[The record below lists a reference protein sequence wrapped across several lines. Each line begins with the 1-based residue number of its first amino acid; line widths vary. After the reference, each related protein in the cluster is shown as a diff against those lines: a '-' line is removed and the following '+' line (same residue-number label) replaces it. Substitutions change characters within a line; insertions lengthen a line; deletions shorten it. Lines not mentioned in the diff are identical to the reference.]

1 MSHYA
6 TLNQKLQQMFQ
17 INRPD
22 LDFGVYRI
30 LNARRDEISDYL
42 NHRLK
47 TKVEQ
52 YLSETKKDVS
62 GNQKDTLIARIK
74 EDFGKRAFDEAGNLI
89 DSDALASTDG
99 LAYQTLIAQADNSFD
114 EGQVYNHLATFFSRY
129 YDEGDFISQRR
140 YKGDTYA
147 IPYSGEEVMLHWAN
161 KDQYYTKSSE
171 MFSNYRIRFD
181 DLGEF
186 DKSLNFRLL
195 SADTAKDNQK
205 DNDKKRVFVIL
216 SKKKEITRIDDD
228 GEEYTATVNP
238 LELSA
243 DGNELT
249 VWFEYVALDA
259 KQNQEKINEQT
270 HTDIMGD
277 SLISADWHKLL
288 TMPAPTEKQPKRDLL
303 LKHLNN
309 YTTKNTADYFIH
321 KDLGKFLNN
330 ELDFYIKNEV
340 MHLDDVVNS
349 DSFAQIEKQ
358 LAIVK
363 CVRLI
368 GRELIGFLAS
378 LEDFQKRLWLKKK
391 FVVYS
396 HYCVTLDRV
405 NADLYGEI
413 AGNAKQWE
421 QWESLGLNTG
431 EAGWGTAEYLVS
443 HRYLMVDT
451 SLFEVGFKARLLR
464 EIEDLDGQTDGVIIH
479 SDNFQGLNLLQEK
492 YREQIQSIYIDP
504 PYNTNASE
512 IIYKNG
518 YKHSSWC
525 TLLENRIHKSL
536 PLLKQSGIINVA
548 IDGLELANLELI
560 VKENIGVNNFI
571 STIAIQ
577 HNPKGRDKEHF
588 ADSHEYMIVGAKDR
602 NHAKT
607 NRLNLSA
614 EELQKKYSKGGD
626 GEENEQYRELPL
638 RRSGS
643 GAQREDRPYMYF
655 PFLCKKSD
663 LSLDIVSDEEYSE
676 IYKDGNFNDSFVC
689 ELEKKYDSL
698 GFYFILPIRDD
709 GSKGRWRWGFNTCKT
724 GIKDEVL
731 FAKTNKDKFTIYA
744 KDSADNTYLPKTFW
758 YSERFDASTKGTNLL
773 KHLIS
778 SNGFDY
784 PKSLF
789 LVQDAIQIST
799 NPQETILDYFAGSG
813 TTAHATIALNREDNG
828 NRKYILI
835 EQGEYFNTVIKPRI
849 QKVVYSENWKD
860 GKPALPKDT
869 KTASEANP
877 YNGISHCLKVIKLE
891 SYEDTLNNLEL
902 RRTGQQQQL
911 FDTMNDA
918 QKDDYLMHYMLDIE
932 SKGSLLSVADFAKPF
947 DYQLK
952 ITSDSAGAY
961 TNQPID
967 LVDTFNYLIGL
978 NVQNIDYQLER
989 GYVFIEGTLR
999 TGEKTLVFW
1008 RDTSVIG
1015 YEKLEKT
1022 LLERLKVNPKDRE
1035 YQLIY
1040 LNGDHN
1046 IPSPFIHTE
1055 EGERKLK
1062 IRSIE
1067 QTFFDKMFEE

>member
-74 EDFGKRAFDEAGNLI
+74 DEFGKRAFDEAGNLI

-99 LAYQTLIAQADNSFD
+99 QAYQALMAQSDNNFD

-171 MFSNYRIRFD
+171 IFSNYRIRFD

-216 SKKKEITRIDDD
+216 TEEKDVPYIDDD
-228 GEEYTATVNP
+228 GEEQIKKVTPV
-238 LELSA
+238 ELK
-243 DGNELT
+243 DNGKELT
-249 VWFEYVALDA
+249 IWFQYVALDSA
-259 KQNQEKINEQT
+259 TKQEKINEDT
-270 HTDIMGD
+270 HKKVLNNPIVTE
-277 SLISADWHKLL
+277 DWRKLL
-288 TMPAPTEKQPKRDLL
+288 EAPAPTEKDNKRDLL

-391 FVVYS
+391 FVVSS

-405 NADLYGEI
+405 NADLYAEI
-413 AGNAKQWE
+413 AGNAEQWE
-421 QWESLGLNTG
+421 QWESLGLNTD

-443 HRYLMVDT
+443 HPFLMVDT
-451 SLFEVGFKARLLR
+451 SLFEVGFKAKLLR

-849 QKVVYSENWKD
+849 QKVIYSENWKD

-869 KTASEANP
+869 KTVNEANR

-911 FDTMNDA
+911 FDSMNDA
-918 QKDDYLMHYMLDIE
+918 QKDDYLMYYMLRLE
-932 SKGSLLSVADFAKPF
+932 SKGSILNVADFAQPF

-967 LVDTFNYLIGL
+967 LIDTFNYLIGL
-978 NVQNIDYQLER
+978 NVQHIDYQLER

>member
-74 EDFGKRAFDEAGNLI
+74 EEFGKRAFDEAGNLI
-89 DSDALASTDG
+89 DSDALTSTDG
-99 LAYQTLIAQADNSFD
+99 QAYQALIAQADNSFD

-181 DLGEF
+181 ELGEF

-216 SKKKEITRIDDD
+216 TEEKDVPYIDDD
-228 GEEYTATVNP
+228 GEEQIKKVTPV
-238 LELSA
+238 ELK
-243 DGNELT
+243 DNGKELT
-249 VWFEYVALDA
+249 IWFQYVALDSA
-259 KQNQEKINEQT
+259 TKQEKINEDT
-270 HTDIMGD
+270 HKKVLNNPIVTE
-277 SLISADWHKLL
+277 DWRKLL
-288 TMPAPTEKQPKRDLL
+288 EAPAPTEKDNKRDLL

-391 FVVYS
+391 FVVSS

-405 NADLYGEI
+405 NADLYAEI

-421 QWESLGLNTG
+421 QWESFGLNVDDDK
-431 EAGWGTAEYLVS
+431 AWGTAEYLVS
-443 HRYLMVDT
+443 HPYLMVDT
-451 SLFEVGFKARLLR
+451 SLFEVGFKAKLLR
-464 EIEDLDGQTDGVIIH
+464 EMADLDGQTDGVIIH

-504 PYNTNASE
+504 PYNTSASE

-518 YKHSSWC
+518 YKHSTWLSLIYSRLDMTRAIMRDEGNICLTIDDVELNKFALIIDEVFDNRNQMAIVPIRINPSGRPSETGFALTHEYALFYRKSPLGKVSRIPRTPEQLARFKEKDDNGIYEFRNLRREGSNSDRKDGQRQYFGIFADLSNGTIRIPKMEWKESQREWI
-525 TLLENRIHKSL
+525 LLEE
-536 PLLKQSGIINVA
+536 PLDNEVVIFPNND
-548 IDGLELANLELI
+548 DGREKNWRWSEESIREDYSQFLAKPN
-560 VKENIGVNNFI
+560 K
-571 STIAIQ
+571 
-577 HNPKGRDKEHF
+577 
-588 ADSHEYMIVGAKDR
+588 
-602 NHAKT
+602 
-607 NRLNLSA
+607 LNLPQVYYKYRPKTEGTTPLTLWTDS
-614 EELQKKYSKGGD
+614 KYSAT
-626 GEENEQYRELPL
+626 E
-638 RRSGS
+638 SGTKV
-643 GAQREDRPYMYF
+643 
-655 PFLCKKSD
+655 LKD
-663 LSLDIVSDEEYSE
+663 LF
-676 IYKDGNFNDSFVC
+676 KDPAFS
-689 ELEKKYDSL
+689 
-698 GFYFILPIRDD
+698 
-709 GSKGRWRWGFNTCKT
+709 
-724 GIKDEVL
+724 
-731 FAKTNKDKFTIYA
+731 
-744 KDSADNTYLPKTFW
+744 
-758 YSERFDASTKGTNLL
+758 
-773 KHLIS
+773 
-778 SNGFDY
+778 Y
-784 PKSLF
+784 PKSVHAVEDCLR
-789 LVQDAIQIST
+789 LLDST
-799 NPQETILDYFAGSG
+799 DEKRHFYLDYFAGSG

-849 QKVVYSENWKD
+849 QKVIYSENWKD

-869 KTASEANP
+869 KTVNEANP

-911 FDTMNDA
+911 FDSMNDA
-918 QKDDYLMHYMLDIE
+918 QKDDYLMHYMLRLE

-961 TNQPID
+961 TTQPID
-967 LVDTFNYLIGL
+967 LIDTFNYLIGL
-978 NVQNIDYQLER
+978 SVQHIDYQLER

-1055 EGERKLK
+1055 DGERKLK

>member
-74 EDFGKRAFDEAGNLI
+74 DEFGKRAFDEAGNLV

-99 LAYQTLIAQADNSFD
+99 QAYQALMAQSDNNFD

-171 MFSNYRIRFD
+171 IFSNYRIRFD

-216 SKKKEITRIDDD
+216 SKKKDITRVDDD

-259 KQNQEKINEQT
+259 KQNQEKINEDT
-270 HTDIMGD
+270 HKKVLNNPIVTD
-277 SLISADWHKLL
+277 DWRKLL
-288 TMPAPTEKQPKRDLL
+288 EAPAPTEKQPKRDLL

-391 FVVYS
+391 FVVSS

-443 HRYLMVDT
+443 HPFLMVDT
-451 SLFEVGFKARLLR
+451 SLFEVGFKAKLLR
-464 EIEDLDGQTDGVIIH
+464 EMADLDGQTDGVIIH

-492 YREQIQSIYIDP
+492 YKQQVNTVYIDP
-504 PYNTNASE
+504 PYNSPKSQ
-512 IIYKNG
+512 IIYKNTF
-518 YKHSSWC
+518 KHSSFLS
-525 TLLENRIHKSL
+525 LLENRLSL
-536 PLLKQSGIINVA
+536 SKDFNVPDGSHIIA
-548 IDGLELANLELI
+548 IDKHEENGLFRLISQIFTENDNTLVTIEHNRKGVQGDHFSYTNEYAIFSISGELKNLNQIERDESNFEYSNFRNWGGESLRTDAANCFYAVLTDGKNIVGFGDVWTDLNKHPISANVENNGLIEIYPIDNSGVERKWRYERKTVEGI
-560 VKENIGVNNFI
+560 VKKLRVKNDKHGVLGI
-571 STIAIQ
+571 EI
-577 HNPKGRDKEHF
+577 
-588 ADSHEYMIVGAKDR
+588 
-602 NHAKT
+602 AKT
-607 NRLNLSA
+607 TD
-614 EELQKKYSKGGD
+614 Q
-626 GEENEQYRELPL
+626 
-638 RRSGS
+638 
-643 GAQREDRPYMYF
+643 F
-655 PFLCKKSD
+655 
-663 LSLDIVSDEEYSE
+663 
-676 IYKDGNFNDSFVC
+676 
-689 ELEKKYDSL
+689 
-698 GFYFILPIRDD
+698 
-709 GSKGRWRWGFNTCKT
+709 KT
-724 GIKDEVL
+724 V
-731 FAKTNKDKFTIYA
+731 
-744 KDSADNTYLPKTFW
+744 W
-758 YSERFDASTKGTNLL
+758 YSPKYNAGDNGTAVLSGLGLKFDN
-773 KHLIS
+773 
-778 SNGFDY
+778 
-784 PKSLF
+784 PKSLYT
-789 LVQDAIQIST
+789 VQDCIFAVSNKDALIF
-799 NPQETILDYFAGSG
+799 DYFGGSG
-813 TTAHATIALNREDNG
+813 TTAHSIINMNRDDNG

-849 QKVVYSENWKD
+849 QKVIYSENWKD

-869 KTASEANP
+869 KTVNEANR

-911 FDTMNDA
+911 FDSMNDA
-918 QKDDYLMHYMLDIE
+918 QKDDYLMHYLLDIE

-978 NVQNIDYQLER
+978 NVQHIDYQLER

-1015 YEKLEKT
+1015 YDKLEKT
-1022 LLERLKVNPKDRE
+1022 LLEKLKVNPKDRE

-1055 EGERKLK
+1055 DGERKLK

-1067 QTFFDKMFEE
+1067 QTFFDKMFIS

>member
-47 TKVEQ
+47 AKVEQ
-52 YLSETKKDVS
+52 YLSDTKKDVS
-62 GNQKDTLIARIK
+62 GNQKDTLTARIK
-74 EDFGKRAFDEAGNLI
+74 DEFGKRAFDEVGNLV

-99 LAYQTLIAQADNSFD
+99 QAYQALMAQSDNNFD

-216 SKKKEITRIDDD
+216 TEEKDVPYIDDD
-228 GEEYTATVNP
+228 GEEQIKKVTPV
-238 LELSA
+238 ELK
-243 DGNELT
+243 DNGKELT
-249 VWFEYVALDA
+249 IWFQYVALDSA
-259 KQNQEKINEQT
+259 TKQEKINEDT
-270 HTDIMGD
+270 HKKVLNNPIVTE
-277 SLISADWHKLL
+277 DWRKLL
-288 TMPAPTEKQPKRDLL
+288 EAPAPTEKDNKRDLFT
-303 LKHLNN
+303 KHLNN

-413 AGNAKQWE
+413 ADNAKQWA

-443 HRYLMVDT
+443 HPFLMVDT
-451 SLFEVGFKARLLR
+451 SLFEVGFKAKLLR
-464 EIEDLDGQTDGVIIH
+464 EMADLDGQTDGVIIH

-492 YREQIQSIYIDP
+492 YKQQVNTVYIDP
-504 PYNTNASE
+504 PYNSPKSQ
-512 IIYKNG
+512 IIYKNTF
-518 YKHSSWC
+518 KHSSFLS
-525 TLLENRIHKSL
+525 LLENRLSL
-536 PLLKQSGIINVA
+536 SKDFNVPDGSHIIA
-548 IDGLELANLELI
+548 IDKHEENGLFRLISQIFTENDNTLVTIEHNRKGVQGDHFSYTNEYAIFSISGELKNLNQIERDESNFEYSNFRNWGGESLRTDAANCFYAVLTDGKNIVGFGDVWTDLNKHPISANVENNGLIEIYPIDNSGVERKWRYERKTVEGI
-560 VKENIGVNNFI
+560 VKKLRVKNDKHGVLGI
-571 STIAIQ
+571 EI
-577 HNPKGRDKEHF
+577 
-588 ADSHEYMIVGAKDR
+588 
-602 NHAKT
+602 AKT
-607 NRLNLSA
+607 TD
-614 EELQKKYSKGGD
+614 Q
-626 GEENEQYRELPL
+626 
-638 RRSGS
+638 
-643 GAQREDRPYMYF
+643 F
-655 PFLCKKSD
+655 
-663 LSLDIVSDEEYSE
+663 
-676 IYKDGNFNDSFVC
+676 
-689 ELEKKYDSL
+689 
-698 GFYFILPIRDD
+698 
-709 GSKGRWRWGFNTCKT
+709 KT
-724 GIKDEVL
+724 V
-731 FAKTNKDKFTIYA
+731 
-744 KDSADNTYLPKTFW
+744 W
-758 YSERFDASTKGTNLL
+758 YSPKYNAGDNGTAVLSGLGLKFDN
-773 KHLIS
+773 
-778 SNGFDY
+778 
-784 PKSLF
+784 PKSLYT
-789 LVQDAIQIST
+789 VQDCIFAVSNKDALIF
-799 NPQETILDYFAGSG
+799 DYFGGSG
-813 TTAHATIALNREDNG
+813 TTAHSIINMNRDDNG

-849 QKVVYSENWKD
+849 QKVIYSENWKD

-869 KTASEANP
+869 KTVNEANR

-911 FDTMNDA
+911 FDSMNDA
-918 QKDDYLMHYMLDIE
+918 QKDDYLMHYLLDIE

-978 NVQNIDYQLER
+978 NVQHIDYQLER

-1015 YEKLEKT
+1015 YDKLEKT
-1022 LLERLKVNPKDRE
+1022 LLEKLKVNPKDRE

-1055 EGERKLK
+1055 DGERKLK

-1067 QTFFDKMFEE
+1067 QTFFDKMFIS

>member
-47 TKVEQ
+47 AKVEQ
-52 YLSETKKDVS
+52 YLSDTKKDVS
-62 GNQKDTLIARIK
+62 GNQKDTLTARIK
-74 EDFGKRAFDEAGNLI
+74 DEFGKRAFDEVGNLV

-99 LAYQTLIAQADNSFD
+99 QAYQALMAQSDNNFD

-391 FVVYS
+391 V
-396 HYCVTLDRV
+396 C
-405 NADLYGEI
+405 GE
-413 AGNAKQWE
+413 
-421 QWESLGLNTG
+421 
-431 EAGWGTAEYLVS
+431 
-443 HRYLMVDT
+443 
-451 SLFEVGFKARLLR
+451 
-464 EIEDLDGQTDGVIIH
+464 
-479 SDNFQGLNLLQEK
+479 
-492 YREQIQSIYIDP
+492 
-504 PYNTNASE
+504 
-512 IIYKNG
+512 
-518 YKHSSWC
+518 
-525 TLLENRIHKSL
+525 
-536 PLLKQSGIINVA
+536 
-548 IDGLELANLELI
+548 
-560 VKENIGVNNFI
+560 
-571 STIAIQ
+571 
-577 HNPKGRDKEHF
+577 
-588 ADSHEYMIVGAKDR
+588 
-602 NHAKT
+602 
-607 NRLNLSA
+607 
-614 EELQKKYSKGGD
+614 
-626 GEENEQYRELPL
+626 
-638 RRSGS
+638 
-643 GAQREDRPYMYF
+643 
-655 PFLCKKSD
+655 
-663 LSLDIVSDEEYSE
+663 
-676 IYKDGNFNDSFVC
+676 
-689 ELEKKYDSL
+689 
-698 GFYFILPIRDD
+698 
-709 GSKGRWRWGFNTCKT
+709 
-724 GIKDEVL
+724 
-731 FAKTNKDKFTIYA
+731 
-744 KDSADNTYLPKTFW
+744 
-758 YSERFDASTKGTNLL
+758 
-773 KHLIS
+773 
-778 SNGFDY
+778 
-784 PKSLF
+784 
-789 LVQDAIQIST
+789 
-799 NPQETILDYFAGSG
+799 
-813 TTAHATIALNREDNG
+813 
-828 NRKYILI
+828 
-835 EQGEYFNTVIKPRI
+835 
-849 QKVVYSENWKD
+849 
-860 GKPALPKDT
+860 
-869 KTASEANP
+869 
-877 YNGISHCLKVIKLE
+877 
-891 SYEDTLNNLEL
+891 
-902 RRTGQQQQL
+902 
-911 FDTMNDA
+911 
-918 QKDDYLMHYMLDIE
+918 
-932 SKGSLLSVADFAKPF
+932 
-947 DYQLK
+947 
-952 ITSDSAGAY
+952 
-961 TNQPID
+961 
-967 LVDTFNYLIGL
+967 
-978 NVQNIDYQLER
+978 
-989 GYVFIEGTLR
+989 
-999 TGEKTLVFW
+999 
-1008 RDTSVIG
+1008 
-1015 YEKLEKT
+1015 
-1022 LLERLKVNPKDRE
+1022 
-1035 YQLIY
+1035 
-1040 LNGDHN
+1040 
-1046 IPSPFIHTE
+1046 
-1055 EGERKLK
+1055 
-1062 IRSIE
+1062 
-1067 QTFFDKMFEE
+1067 

>member
-62 GNQKDTLIARIK
+62 GNQKDILIARIK
-74 EDFGKRAFDEAGNLI
+74 DEFGKRAFDEAGNLV
-89 DSDALASTDG
+89 DSDALASPDG
-99 LAYQTLIAQADNSFD
+99 QAYQALIAQADNSFD

-391 FVVYS
+391 FVVAS

-405 NADLYGEI
+405 DTALYGEI

-421 QWESLGLNTG
+421 QWESLGLKVDSDTG

-443 HRYLMVDT
+443 HPYLMVDT
-451 SLFEVGFKARLLR
+451 SLFELGFKAKLLR
-464 EIEDLDGQTDGVIIH
+464 EMEDLDGQTDGMIIH

-492 YREQIQSIYIDP
+492 YRSEIDCIYIDP
-504 PYNTNASE
+504 PYNAQSSLILYKNTFKHSAWLSLMDNRLTEGKLLLTENGTNAIAIDEVEQERLGQLLNQVFPEWAKSCISIVHNPRGQQGKNISYVHEFFFLVYPNDSTKFISDVKRSE
-512 IIYKNG
+512 IDSRNLRDSGTESDRTDAKNCFYPFYIQDDEIIGYGKVPDDEYHPHNANIEIKSGTIDIY
-518 YKHSSWC
+518 
-525 TLLENRIHKSL
+525 L
-536 PLLKQSGIINVA
+536 
-548 IDGLELANLELI
+548 
-560 VKENIGVNNFI
+560 
-571 STIAIQ
+571 
-577 HNPKGRDKEHF
+577 
-588 ADSHEYMIVGAKDR
+588 ADSDEKETVSFTITKPVTAVYPMTD
-602 NHAKT
+602 N
-607 NRLNLSA
+607 
-614 EELQKKYSKGGD
+614 GD
-626 GEENEQYRELPL
+626 
-638 RRSGS
+638 
-643 GAQREDRPYMYF
+643 
-655 PFLCKKSD
+655 
-663 LSLDIVSDEEYSE
+663 
-676 IYKDGNFNDSFVC
+676 
-689 ELEKKYDSL
+689 EKKWRYSYQSVRNIITKLEPKKTRNNIQIIFHKDTGVMRSL
-698 GFYFILPIRDD
+698 WLD
-709 GSKGRWRWGFNTCKT
+709 
-724 GIKDEVL
+724 
-731 FAKTNKDKFTIYA
+731 AKY
-744 KDSADNTYLPKTFW
+744 
-758 YSERFDASTKGTNLL
+758 DASEYGTKVLQAVLGAEQAKNF
-773 KHLIS
+773 S
-778 SNGFDY
+778 Y
-784 PKSLF
+784 PKSLNTVKDV
-789 LVQDAIQIST
+789 LSAQST
-799 NPQETILDYFAGSG
+799 TKDPLILDYFAGSG

-849 QKVVYSENWKD
+849 QKVIYSENWKD
-860 GKPALPKDT
+860 GKPALLKNS
-869 KTASEANP
+869 KTANESNP

-911 FDTMNDA
+911 FDSMNDA

-967 LVDTFNYLIGL
+967 LIDTFNYLIGL
-978 NVQNIDYQLER
+978 NVQHIDYQLER

-1015 YEKLEKT
+1015 YDKLEET
-1022 LLERLKVNPKDRE
+1022 LEKLKVNQRDSE
-1035 YQLIY
+1035 YKIIY
-1040 LNGDHN
+1040 INGDHN
-1046 IPSPFIHTE
+1046 LITPFVKISE
-1055 EGERKLK
+1055 DEKKLK

>member
-1 MSHYA
+1 MSYYA
-6 TLNQKLQQMFQ
+6 TLNQKLKQMFQ

-30 LNARRDEISDYL
+30 LNARRDEISDFL

-74 EDFGKRAFDEAGNLI
+74 DEFGKRAFDEAGNLV
-89 DSDALASTDG
+89 DDEALASPDG
-99 LAYQTLIAQADNSFD
+99 QAYMALRQQADSSFD

-147 IPYSGEEVMLHWAN
+147 IPYAGEEVMLHWAN

-181 DLGEF
+181 EIGHS
-186 DKSLNFRLL
+186 DKVLNFRLL

-205 DNDKKRVFVIL
+205 DNDKKRVFVML
-216 SKKKEITRIDDD
+216 GKKRDITRTDED
-228 GEEYTATVNP
+228 GEEYTETVYP
-238 LELSA
+238 VEMSE
-243 DGNELT
+243 DGNEMT

-259 KQNQEKINEQT
+259 KSSQDKINEVTHDGVLADSQVTSDWQT
-270 HTDIMGD
+270 I
-277 SLISADWHKLL
+277 L
-288 TMPAPTEKQPKRDLL
+288 TSPAPTEKNNKRDLFT
-303 LKHLNN
+303 KHLTN

-340 MHLDDVVNS
+340 MHLDNVVNS
-349 DSFAQIEKQ
+349 ESFAEIERS

-363 CVRLI
+363 CLRLI
-368 GRELIGFLAS
+368 GRELIDFLAS

-391 FVVYS
+391 FVVDS

-405 NADLYGEI
+405 DNSLYGEI
-413 AGNAKQWE
+413 ADNQLQWE
-421 QWESLGLNTG
+421 QWESLGFRDAIG
-431 EAGWGTAEYLVS
+431 QAWGDVS
-443 HRYLMVDT
+443 ALSSFPFLMVDT
-451 SLFEVGFKARLLR
+451 SLFSGEFKAKLLR
-464 EIEDLDGQTDGVIIH
+464 GMDDVDGQTDGVIIH
-479 SDNFQGLNLLQEK
+479 SDNFQGLNFLQEK
-492 YREQIQSIYIDP
+492 YRDAIQTIYIDP

-525 TLLENRIHKSL
+525 TLLENRIYKSL
-536 PLLKQSGIINVA
+536 PLLQQSGILNVA
-548 IDGLELANLELI
+548 IDGLELSNLELI
-560 VKENIGVNNFI
+560 VKESVGISNFI

-588 ADSHEYMIVGAKDR
+588 ADSHEYMIVAAKNR
-602 NHAKT
+602 NYSKT
-607 NRLNLSA
+607 NRLNLSS

-626 GEENEQYRELPL
+626 DENEQYRELPL

-663 LSLDIVSDEEYSE
+663 LSLESITEEEYSE
-676 IYKDGNFNDSFVC
+676 IYKNNSFNDAFVS
-689 ELEKKYDSL
+689 ELEKKYDDL
-698 GFYFILPIRDD
+698 GYHFILPIRDD
-709 GSKGRWRWGFNTCKT
+709 GSKGRWRWGFTTCKK
-724 GIKDEVL
+724 GITDGVL
-731 FAKTNKDKFTIYA
+731 FAKTNKDKVTIYA

-758 YSERFDASTKGTNLL
+758 YGERFDASTKGTNLL
-773 KHLIS
+773 KHLVNN
-778 SNGFDY
+778 NGFDY

-799 NPQETILDYFAGSG
+799 GENEIILDYFAGSG
-813 TTAHATIALNREDNG
+813 TTAHAVINLNREDNG

-835 EQGEYFNTVIKPRI
+835 EQGDYFNTVIKPRI
-849 QKVVYSENWKD
+849 QKVTYSENWKD
-860 GKPALPKDT
+860 GKPALPKDS
-869 KTASEANP
+869 KTANETNP
-877 YNGISHCLKVIKLE
+877 YNGISHCLKFIKLE

-902 RRTGQQQQL
+902 KRTGEQTDL
-911 FDTMNDA
+911 FNSLDA
-918 QKDDYLMHYMLDIE
+918 SGKDDYLMHYMLQLE
-932 SKGSLLSVADFAKPF
+932 SKDSILSVADFANPF

-952 ITSDSAGAY
+952 ITTDSAGAY
-961 TNQPID
+961 TRQAID

-978 NVQNIDYQLER
+978 TVHTIDYQNDR

-1008 RDTSVIG
+1008 RNTDIIG
-1015 YEKLEKT
+1015 YDKLEKT
-1022 LLERLKVNPKDRE
+1022 LIDRLSVNPRDKE
-1035 YQLIY
+1035 YDLIY
-1040 LNGDHN
+1040 INGDHN
-1046 IPSPFIHTE
+1046 IPSPFINTDN
-1055 EGERKLK
+1055 GEKKLK
-1062 IRSIE
+1062 VRSIE
-1067 QTFFDKMFEE
+1067 QAFFDKMFEE

>member
-47 TKVEQ
+47 AKVEQ
-52 YLSETKKDVS
+52 YLSDTKKDVS

-74 EDFGKRAFDEAGNLI
+74 EEFGKRAFDEVGNLV
-89 DSDALASTDG
+89 DSDALTSTDG
-99 LAYQTLIAQADNSFD
+99 QAYQALIAQADNSFD

-181 DLGEF
+181 ELGEF

-216 SKKKEITRIDDD
+216 TEEKDVPYIDDD
-228 GEEYTATVNP
+228 GEEQIKKVTPV
-238 LELSA
+238 ELK
-243 DGNELT
+243 DNGRELT
-249 VWFEYVALDA
+249 IWFQYVALDSA
-259 KQNQEKINEQT
+259 TKQEKLNEDT
-270 HTDIMGD
+270 HKKVLNNPIVTD
-277 SLISADWHKLL
+277 DWRKVL
-288 TMPAPTEKQPKRDLL
+288 TTLAPTEKDNKRDLL

-330 ELDFYIKNEV
+330 ELDFFIKNEV

-391 FVVYS
+391 FVVSS

-421 QWESLGLNTG
+421 QWESLGLNTD

-443 HRYLMVDT
+443 HPYLMVDT
-451 SLFEVGFKARLLR
+451 SLFEVGFKAKLLR

-479 SDNFQGLNLLQEK
+479 SDNFQGLNLLEEK
-492 YREQIQSIYIDP
+492 YKEQIKAVYIDP

-518 YKHSSWC
+518 YKVSSWLTLMYNVLNIGKKFLKEDGIQC
-525 TLLENRIHKSL
+525 TTIDDFAFSDLYKLESEVFHNHDLRNVIIEYNFRGRVKSNFATTHEFALWAIPKEQDLITRLNEVADDIKRNLRRTGNNSMRTDSPSMFYGIEVNKKTLQIVGVTETIQFGQELVTSQNPETTIIYPIDSQGLERNWYFSRKRVLLE
-536 PLLKQSGIINVA
+536 
-548 IDGLELANLELI
+548 
-560 VKENIGVNNFI
+560 
-571 STIAIQ
+571 
-577 HNPKGRDKEHF
+577 
-588 ADSHEYMIVGAKDR
+588 KD
-602 NHAKT
+602 
-607 NRLNLSA
+607 
-614 EELQKKYSKGGD
+614 GGD
-626 GEENEQYRELPL
+626 IWAKEIKGEIQIHFRLDGKEK
-638 RRSGS
+638 RRKAVWNGT
-643 GAQREDRPYMYF
+643 
-655 PFLCKKSD
+655 
-663 LSLDIVSDEEYSE
+663 
-676 IYKDGNFNDSFVC
+676 
-689 ELEKKYDSL
+689 KY
-698 GFYFILPIRDD
+698 
-709 GSKGRWRWGFNTCKT
+709 
-724 GIKDEVL
+724 
-731 FAKTNKDKFTIYA
+731 
-744 KDSADNTYLPKTFW
+744 
-758 YSERFDASTKGTNLL
+758 DASTHGSEVLNALFK
-773 KHLIS
+773 IS
-778 SNGFDY
+778 QFSF
-784 PKSLF
+784 PKSIYA
-789 LVQDAIQIST
+789 VKECIESISKSKDIT
-799 NPQETILDYFAGSG
+799 TLDYFAGSG

-849 QKVVYSENWKD
+849 QKVIYSENWKD

-869 KTASEANP
+869 KTVNEANR

-918 QKDDYLMHYMLDIE
+918 QKDDYLMHYLLDIE

-961 TNQPID
+961 TTQPID
-967 LVDTFNYLIGL
+967 LIDTFNYLIGL
-978 NVQNIDYQLER
+978 NLQHIDYQLER

-1015 YEKLEKT
+1015 YDKLEKT
-1022 LLERLKVNPKDRE
+1022 LLEKLKVNPKDRE

-1055 EGERKLK
+1055 DGERKLK

>member
-17 INRPD
+17 VNRPD

-47 TKVEQ
+47 AKVEQ

-74 EDFGKRAFDEAGNLI
+74 DEFGKRAFDEAGNLV

-99 LAYQTLIAQADNSFD
+99 QAYQALIAQADNSFD

-181 DLGEF
+181 ELGEF

-216 SKKKEITRIDDD
+216 TEEKDVSYIDED
-228 GEEYTATVNP
+228 GEEQIKKVTPV
-238 LELSA
+238 ELK
-243 DGNELT
+243 DNGRELT
-249 VWFEYVALDA
+249 IWFQYVALDSA
-259 KQNQEKINEQT
+259 TKQEKLNEDT
-270 HTDIMGD
+270 HNKVLNNPIVTE
-277 SLISADWHKLL
+277 DWRKLL
-288 TMPAPTEKQPKRDLL
+288 EAPAPTEKDNKRDLFT
-303 LKHLNN
+303 KHLNN

-391 FVVYS
+391 FVVSS

-413 AGNAKQWE
+413 AGNAEQWE

-443 HRYLMVDT
+443 HPYLMVDT
-451 SLFEVGFKARLLR
+451 SLFELGFKAKLLR
-464 EIEDLDGQTDGVIIH
+464 EMDDLDGQTDGVIIH
-479 SDNFQGLNLLQEK
+479 SDNFQALSLMKEK
-492 YREQIQSIYIDP
+492 YQNKVKAIYIDP
-504 PYNTNASE
+504 PYNTSE
-512 IIYKNG
+512 DKFVYKDN
-518 YKHSSWC
+518 YKSSSWI
-525 TLLENRIHKSL
+525 TMFRDRMELSQKLLNNQGIVAVHIDEHEHLSL
-536 PLLKQSGIINVA
+536 
-548 IDGLELANLELI
+548 EHLI
-560 VKENIGVNNFI
+560 KDFFGKGDIGKMI
-571 STIAIQ
+571 WDKR
-577 HNPKGRDKEHF
+577 NPKGMVNGLGSQHEYVHFATSNVEHIKTEENSFVRDKINAERMLLKVSQLIKKHGVSDVVREEYTKWLKEKNSELSGGEKAYKF
-588 ADSHEYMIVGAKDR
+588 IDDNGDIYQPVSMAAPDKPETRSHRPLIHPITGEPCPVPEKGWRFKDDAMDELLEKNRIVFGENEKTQPRNKYLLKENLLEILPTVYYMGGSDDSFFKNM
-602 NHAKT
+602 
-607 NRLNLSA
+607 NLSFKDPKPHKVA
-614 EELQKKYSKGGD
+614 EYVLLAIARLK
-626 GEENEQYRELPL
+626 N
-638 RRSGS
+638 
-643 GAQREDRPYMYF
+643 
-655 PFLCKKSD
+655 
-663 LSLDIVSDEEYSE
+663 SLV
-676 IYKDGNFNDSFVC
+676 
-689 ELEKKYDSL
+689 
-698 GFYFILPIRDD
+698 
-709 GSKGRWRWGFNTCKT
+709 
-724 GIKDEVL
+724 
-731 FAKTNKDKFTIYA
+731 
-744 KDSADNTYLPKTFW
+744 
-758 YSERFDASTKGTNLL
+758 
-773 KHLIS
+773 
-778 SNGFDY
+778 
-784 PKSLF
+784 
-789 LVQDAIQIST
+789 
-799 NPQETILDYFAGSG
+799 LDYFAGSG

-849 QKVVYSENWKD
+849 QKVIYSENWKD

-869 KTASEANP
+869 KTVNEANP

-911 FDTMNDA
+911 FDSMNDA

-932 SKGSLLSVADFAKPF
+932 SKGSILNVADFAKPF

-961 TNQPID
+961 TTQPID

-978 NVQNIDYQLER
+978 NVQHIDYQLER

-1015 YEKLEKT
+1015 YDKLEKT

-1055 EGERKLK
+1055 DGERKLK

>member
-47 TKVEQ
+47 AKVEQ
-52 YLSETKKDVS
+52 YLSDTKKDVS
-62 GNQKDTLIARIK
+62 GNQKDTLTARIK
-74 EDFGKRAFDEAGNLI
+74 DEFGKRAFDEVGNLV

-99 LAYQTLIAQADNSFD
+99 QAYQALMAQSDNNFD

-391 FVVYS
+391 FVVSS

-413 AGNAKQWE
+413 AGNAEQWK
-421 QWESLGLNTG
+421 QWESLGLNVG
-431 EAGWGTAEYLVS
+431 DSDKAGWGTAEYLVS
-443 HRYLMVDT
+443 HPYLMVDT
-451 SLFEVGFKARLLR
+451 SLFEVGFKAKLLR
-464 EIEDLDGQTDGVIIH
+464 EMADLDGQTDGVIIH

-492 YREQIQSIYIDP
+492 YKQQVNTVYIDP
-504 PYNTNASE
+504 PYNSPKSQ
-512 IIYKNG
+512 IIYKNTF
-518 YKHSSWC
+518 KHSSFLS
-525 TLLENRIHKSL
+525 LLENRLSL
-536 PLLKQSGIINVA
+536 SKDFNVPDGSHIIA
-548 IDGLELANLELI
+548 IDKHEENGLFRLISQIFTENDNTLVTIEHNRKGVQGDHFSYTNEYAIFSISGELKNLNQIERDESNFEYSNFRNWGGESLRTDAANCFYAVLTDGKNIVGFGDVWTDLNKHPISANVENNGLIEIYPIDNSGVERKWRYERKTVEGI
-560 VKENIGVNNFI
+560 VKKLRVKNDKHGVLGI
-571 STIAIQ
+571 EI
-577 HNPKGRDKEHF
+577 
-588 ADSHEYMIVGAKDR
+588 
-602 NHAKT
+602 AKT
-607 NRLNLSA
+607 TD
-614 EELQKKYSKGGD
+614 Q
-626 GEENEQYRELPL
+626 
-638 RRSGS
+638 
-643 GAQREDRPYMYF
+643 F
-655 PFLCKKSD
+655 
-663 LSLDIVSDEEYSE
+663 
-676 IYKDGNFNDSFVC
+676 
-689 ELEKKYDSL
+689 
-698 GFYFILPIRDD
+698 
-709 GSKGRWRWGFNTCKT
+709 KT
-724 GIKDEVL
+724 V
-731 FAKTNKDKFTIYA
+731 
-744 KDSADNTYLPKTFW
+744 W
-758 YSERFDASTKGTNLL
+758 YSPKYNAGDNGTAVLSGLGLKFDN
-773 KHLIS
+773 
-778 SNGFDY
+778 
-784 PKSLF
+784 PKSLYT
-789 LVQDAIQIST
+789 VQDCIFAVSNKDALIF
-799 NPQETILDYFAGSG
+799 DYFGGSG
-813 TTAHATIALNREDNG
+813 TTAHSIINMNRDDNG

-869 KTASEANP
+869 KTVNEANR

-918 QKDDYLMHYMLDIE
+918 QKDDYLMHYLLDIE

-961 TNQPID
+961 TTQPID
-967 LVDTFNYLIGL
+967 LIDTFNYLIGL
-978 NVQNIDYQLER
+978 NVQHIDYQLER

-1015 YEKLEKT
+1015 YDKLEKT
-1022 LLERLKVNPKDRE
+1022 LLEKLKVNPKDRE

-1055 EGERKLK
+1055 DGERKLK

-1067 QTFFDKMFEE
+1067 QTFFDKMFIS

>member
-52 YLSETKKDVS
+52 YLAETKKDVS

-74 EDFGKRAFDEAGNLI
+74 DEFGKRAFDEVGNLV
-89 DSDALASTDG
+89 DSDALTSTDG
-99 LAYQTLIAQADNSFD
+99 QAYQALIAQADNSFD

-181 DLGEF
+181 ELGEF

-216 SKKKEITRIDDD
+216 TEEKDVSYIDED
-228 GEEYTATVNP
+228 GEEQIKKVTPV
-238 LELSA
+238 ELK
-243 DGNELT
+243 DNGRELT
-249 VWFEYVALDA
+249 IWFQYVALDSA
-259 KQNQEKINEQT
+259 TKQEKLNEDT
-270 HTDIMGD
+270 HNKVLNNPIVTD
-277 SLISADWHKLL
+277 DWRKVL
-288 TMPAPTEKQPKRDLL
+288 TTLAPTEKDNKRDLL

-391 FVVYS
+391 FVVSS

-405 NADLYGEI
+405 NADLYAEI
-413 AGNAKQWE
+413 AGNAEQWK
-421 QWESLGLNTG
+421 QWESLGLNVG
-431 EAGWGTAEYLVS
+431 DSDKAGWGTAEYLVS
-443 HRYLMVDT
+443 HPYLMVDT
-451 SLFEVGFKARLLR
+451 SLFEVGFKAKLLR
-464 EIEDLDGQTDGVIIH
+464 EMADLDGQTDGVIIH

-492 YREQIQSIYIDP
+492 YKQQVNTVYIDP
-504 PYNTNASE
+504 PYNSPKSQ
-512 IIYKNG
+512 IIYKNTF
-518 YKHSSWC
+518 KHSSFLS
-525 TLLENRIHKSL
+525 LLENRLSL
-536 PLLKQSGIINVA
+536 SKDFNVPDGSHIIA
-548 IDGLELANLELI
+548 IDKHEENGLFRLISQIFTENDNTLVTIEHNRKGVQGDHFSYTNEYAIFSISGELKNLNQIERDESNFEYSNFRNWGGESLRADAANCFYAVLTDGKNIVGFGDVWTDLNKHPISANVENNGLIEIYPIDNSGVERKWRYERKTVEGI
-560 VKENIGVNNFI
+560 VKKLRVKNDKHGVLGI
-571 STIAIQ
+571 EI
-577 HNPKGRDKEHF
+577 
-588 ADSHEYMIVGAKDR
+588 
-602 NHAKT
+602 AKT
-607 NRLNLSA
+607 TD
-614 EELQKKYSKGGD
+614 Q
-626 GEENEQYRELPL
+626 
-638 RRSGS
+638 
-643 GAQREDRPYMYF
+643 F
-655 PFLCKKSD
+655 
-663 LSLDIVSDEEYSE
+663 
-676 IYKDGNFNDSFVC
+676 
-689 ELEKKYDSL
+689 
-698 GFYFILPIRDD
+698 
-709 GSKGRWRWGFNTCKT
+709 KT
-724 GIKDEVL
+724 V
-731 FAKTNKDKFTIYA
+731 
-744 KDSADNTYLPKTFW
+744 W
-758 YSERFDASTKGTNLL
+758 YSPKYNAGDNGTAVLSGLGLKFDN
-773 KHLIS
+773 
-778 SNGFDY
+778 
-784 PKSLF
+784 PKSLYT
-789 LVQDAIQIST
+789 VQDCIFAVSNKDALIF
-799 NPQETILDYFAGSG
+799 DYFGGSG
-813 TTAHATIALNREDNG
+813 TTAHSIINMNRDDNG

-849 QKVVYSENWKD
+849 QKVIYSENWKD

-911 FDTMNDA
+911 FDSMNDA
-918 QKDDYLMHYMLDIE
+918 QKDDYLMHYMLRLE

-961 TNQPID
+961 TTQPID
-967 LVDTFNYLIGL
+967 LIDTFNYLIGL
-978 NVQNIDYQLER
+978 NLQHIDYQLER

>member
-47 TKVEQ
+47 AKVEQ
-52 YLSETKKDVS
+52 YLSDTKKDVS
-62 GNQKDTLIARIK
+62 GNQKDTLTARIK
-74 EDFGKRAFDEAGNLI
+74 DEFGKRAFDEVGNLV

-99 LAYQTLIAQADNSFD
+99 QAYQALMAQSDNNFD

-216 SKKKEITRIDDD
+216 TEEKDVPYIDDD
-228 GEEYTATVNP
+228 GEEQIKKVTPV
-238 LELSA
+238 ELK
-243 DGNELT
+243 DNGKELT
-249 VWFEYVALDA
+249 IWFQYVALDSA
-259 KQNQEKINEQT
+259 TKQEKINEDT
-270 HTDIMGD
+270 HKKVLNNPIVTE
-277 SLISADWHKLL
+277 DWRKLL
-288 TMPAPTEKQPKRDLL
+288 EAPAPTEKDNKRDLFT
-303 LKHLNN
+303 KHLNN

-391 FVVYS
+391 FVVSS

-405 NADLYGEI
+405 NADLYAEI
-413 AGNAKQWE
+413 AGNAEQWE
-421 QWESLGLNTG
+421 QWESLGLNTD

-443 HRYLMVDT
+443 HPFLMVDT
-451 SLFEVGFKARLLR
+451 SLFEVGFKAKLLR

-518 YKHSSWC
+518 FKNSSWLALMSDRLEASKKLMNKASILC
-525 TLLENRIHKSL
+525 ATIDDVELCNLQQLLDYQFGYQNKMGNVVIRNNPSGRSTTQGMSIAHEYALLYSISDEASLGRLPRTEKQDARYKEVDEHGKFEWVNFRKHGGTKEESPSMYYPIFATNNTIRLPKLEWNDVSREWILLESPLESETVIYPIDEHGLARRWKWGIDRFSREIHQSKVSLDKNKELGIYIKSRMNDEGVL
-536 PLLKQSGIINVA
+536 PLTWW
-548 IDGLELANLELI
+548 E
-560 VKENIGVNNFI
+560 
-571 STIAIQ
+571 
-577 HNPKGRDKEHF
+577 
-588 ADSHEYMIVGAKDR
+588 
-602 NHAKT
+602 
-607 NRLNLSA
+607 
-614 EELQKKYSKGGD
+614 QK
-626 GEENEQYRELPL
+626 
-638 RRSGS
+638 
-643 GAQREDRPYMYF
+643 
-655 PFLCKKSD
+655 
-663 LSLDIVSDEEYSE
+663 EYSATA
-676 IYKDGNFNDSFVC
+676 Y
-689 ELEKKYDSL
+689 
-698 GFYFILPIRDD
+698 
-709 GSKGRWRWGFNTCKT
+709 
-724 GIKDEVL
+724 
-731 FAKTNKDKFTIYA
+731 
-744 KDSADNTYLPKTFW
+744 
-758 YSERFDASTKGTNLL
+758 GTNLL
-773 KHLIS
+773 KDIFRNLQS
-778 SNGFDY
+778 FSY

-789 LVQDAIQIST
+789 AVQDMLRVLSGKNFNNSSA
-799 NPQETILDYFAGSG
+799 ILDYFAGSG

-849 QKVVYSENWKD
+849 QKVIYSENWKD

-911 FDTMNDA
+911 FDSMNDA

-961 TNQPID
+961 TTQPID
-967 LVDTFNYLIGL
+967 LIDTFNYLIGL
-978 NVQNIDYQLER
+978 NLQHIDYQLER

-1008 RDTSVIG
+1008 RDTNVIG
-1015 YEKLEKT
+1015 YDKLEKT

-1046 IPSPFIHTE
+1046 IPSPFINTDD
-1055 EGERKLK
+1055 GERKLK

>member
-74 EDFGKRAFDEAGNLI
+74 EEFGKRAFDEAGNLI

-216 SKKKEITRIDDD
+216 TEEKDVPYIDDD
-228 GEEYTATVNP
+228 GEEQIKKVTPV
-238 LELSA
+238 ELK
-243 DGNELT
+243 DNGKELT
-249 VWFEYVALDA
+249 IWFQYVALDSA
-259 KQNQEKINEQT
+259 TKQEKINEDT
-270 HTDIMGD
+270 HKKVLNNPIVTE
-277 SLISADWHKLL
+277 DWRKLL
-288 TMPAPTEKQPKRDLL
+288 EAPAPTEKDNKRDLFT
-303 LKHLNN
+303 KHLNN

-330 ELDFYIKNEV
+330 ELDFFIKNEV

-391 FVVYS
+391 FVVAS

-405 NADLYGEI
+405 NADLYAEI
-413 AGNAKQWE
+413 AGNAEQWE
-421 QWESLGLNTG
+421 QWESLGLNVG
-431 EAGWGTAEYLVS
+431 DSDKGDWGTAEYLSS
-443 HRYLMVDT
+443 HPYLMVDT
-451 SLFEVGFKARLLR
+451 SLFDLGFKAKLLR
-464 EIEDLDGQTDGVIIH
+464 EIEDLDGQTDGMIIH

-492 YREQIQSIYIDP
+492 YRSEIDCIYIDP
-504 PYNTNASE
+504 PYNAQSSE
-512 IIYKNG
+512 ILYKNTF
-518 YKHSSWC
+518 KHSSWI
-525 TLLENRIHKSL
+525 TLMENRISVSKSLLSDTSVSVIAIDEVENSNLAMLLKQIFPASEISTISVVHNPTGQQGKNFSFTHEFAHFIYPKDIDIIGLENRLDENRESSPDVR
-536 PLLKQSGIINVA
+536 PLRNVSSGKNHYRNSAKNCFYPIFVKDGQIIGFGDVCEDDFHPSSINVKKEDGIIEVYP
-548 IDGLELANLELI
+548 IDPAGQES
-560 VKENIGVNNFI
+560 KWNFARH
-571 STIAIQ
+571 TV
-577 HNPKGRDKEHF
+577 
-588 ADSHEYMIVGAKDR
+588 DS
-602 NHAKT
+602 
-607 NRLNLSA
+607 
-614 EELQKKYSKGGD
+614 
-626 GEENEQYRELPL
+626 
-638 RRSGS
+638 
-643 GAQREDRPYMYF
+643 
-655 PFLCKKSD
+655 
-663 LSLDIVSDEEYSE
+663 
-676 IYKDGNFNDSFVC
+676 
-689 ELEKKYDSL
+689 
-698 GFYFILPIRDD
+698 
-709 GSKGRWRWGFNTCKT
+709 
-724 GIKDEVL
+724 IKDEL
-731 FAKTNKDKFTIYA
+731 KAEFNTKKQEWDIIRTKYKFRYKSLWSDKRYSANSWGSAILNHIIP
-744 KDSADNTYLPKTFW
+744 DSTF
-758 YSERFDASTKGTNLL
+758 L
-773 KHLIS
+773 
-778 SNGFDY
+778 Y
-784 PKSLF
+784 PKSIF
-789 LVQDAIQIST
+789 NVKDSIDASLSNKKEGLII
-799 NPQETILDYFAGSG
+799 DYFAGSG

-869 KTASEANP
+869 KTVNEANR

-911 FDTMNDA
+911 FDSMNDA
-918 QKDDYLMHYMLDIE
+918 QKDDYLMHYMLELE
-932 SKGSLLSVADFAKPF
+932 SKGSILSVADFAKPF

-961 TNQPID
+961 TTQPID
-967 LVDTFNYLIGL
+967 LIDTFNYLIGL

>member
-216 SKKKEITRIDDD
+216 TEEKDVPYIDDD
-228 GEEYTATVNP
+228 GEEQIKKVTPV
-238 LELSA
+238 ELK
-243 DGNELT
+243 DNGKELT
-249 VWFEYVALDA
+249 IWFQYVALDSA
-259 KQNQEKINEQT
+259 TKQEKINEDT
-270 HTDIMGD
+270 HKKVLNNPIVTE
-277 SLISADWHKLL
+277 DWRKLL
-288 TMPAPTEKQPKRDLL
+288 EAPAPTEKDNKRDLFT
-303 LKHLNN
+303 KHLNN

-330 ELDFYIKNEV
+330 ELDFFIKNEV

-391 FVVYS
+391 FVVAS

-405 NADLYGEI
+405 NADLYAEI
-413 AGNAKQWE
+413 AGNAEQWE
-421 QWESLGLNTG
+421 QWESLGLNVG
-431 EAGWGTAEYLVS
+431 DSDKGDWGTAEYLSS
-443 HRYLMVDT
+443 HPYLMVDT
-451 SLFEVGFKARLLR
+451 SLFDLGFKAKLLR
-464 EIEDLDGQTDGVIIH
+464 EIEDLDGQTDGMIIH

-492 YREQIQSIYIDP
+492 YRSEIDCIYIDP
-504 PYNTNASE
+504 PYNAQSSE
-512 IIYKNG
+512 ILYKNTF
-518 YKHSSWC
+518 KHSSWI
-525 TLLENRIHKSL
+525 TLMENRISVSKSLLSDTSVSVIAIDEVENSNLAMLLKQIFPASEISTISVVHNPTGQQGKNFSFTHEFAHFIYPKDIDIIGLENRLDENRESSPDVR
-536 PLLKQSGIINVA
+536 PLRNVSSGKNHYRNSAKNCFYPIFVKDGQIIGFGDVCEDDFHPSSINVKKEDGIIEVYP
-548 IDGLELANLELI
+548 IDPAGQES
-560 VKENIGVNNFI
+560 KWNFARH
-571 STIAIQ
+571 TV
-577 HNPKGRDKEHF
+577 
-588 ADSHEYMIVGAKDR
+588 DS
-602 NHAKT
+602 
-607 NRLNLSA
+607 
-614 EELQKKYSKGGD
+614 
-626 GEENEQYRELPL
+626 
-638 RRSGS
+638 
-643 GAQREDRPYMYF
+643 
-655 PFLCKKSD
+655 
-663 LSLDIVSDEEYSE
+663 
-676 IYKDGNFNDSFVC
+676 
-689 ELEKKYDSL
+689 
-698 GFYFILPIRDD
+698 
-709 GSKGRWRWGFNTCKT
+709 
-724 GIKDEVL
+724 IKDEL
-731 FAKTNKDKFTIYA
+731 KAEFNTKKQEWDIIRTKYKFRYKSLWSDKRYSANSWGSAILNHIIP
-744 KDSADNTYLPKTFW
+744 DSTF
-758 YSERFDASTKGTNLL
+758 L
-773 KHLIS
+773 
-778 SNGFDY
+778 Y
-784 PKSLF
+784 PKSIF
-789 LVQDAIQIST
+789 NVKDSIDASLSNKKEGLII
-799 NPQETILDYFAGSG
+799 DYFAGSG

-869 KTASEANP
+869 KTVNEANR

-911 FDTMNDA
+911 FDSMNDA
-918 QKDDYLMHYMLDIE
+918 QKDDYLMHYMLELE
-932 SKGSLLSVADFAKPF
+932 SKGSILSVADFAKPF

-961 TNQPID
+961 TTQPID
-967 LVDTFNYLIGL
+967 LIDTFNYLIGL

>member
-47 TKVEQ
+47 AKVEQ
-52 YLSETKKDVS
+52 YLSDTKKDVS
-62 GNQKDTLIARIK
+62 GNQKDTLTARIK
-74 EDFGKRAFDEAGNLI
+74 DEFGKRAFDEVGNLV
-89 DSDALASTDG
+89 DSDALTSTDG
-99 LAYQTLIAQADNSFD
+99 QAYQALMAQSDNNFD

-181 DLGEF
+181 ELGEF

-216 SKKKEITRIDDD
+216 TEEKDVSYIDED
-228 GEEYTATVNP
+228 GEEQIKKVTPV
-238 LELSA
+238 ELK
-243 DGNELT
+243 DNGRELT
-249 VWFEYVALDA
+249 IWFQYVALDSA
-259 KQNQEKINEQT
+259 TKQEKLNEDT
-270 HTDIMGD
+270 HKKVLNNPIVTD
-277 SLISADWHKLL
+277 DWRKVL
-288 TMPAPTEKQPKRDLL
+288 TTLAPTEKDNKRDLL

-391 FVVYS
+391 FVVSS

-405 NADLYGEI
+405 NADLYAEI
-413 AGNAKQWE
+413 AGNAEQWE
-421 QWESLGLNTG
+421 QWESLGLNTD

-443 HRYLMVDT
+443 HPFLMVDT
-451 SLFEVGFKARLLR
+451 SLFEVGFKAKLLR

-492 YREQIQSIYIDP
+492 YREKVDCIYIDP
-504 PYNTNASE
+504 PYNTDASA

-518 YKHSSWC
+518 FKDSSW
-525 TLLENRIHKSL
+525 LSLIENRMEIGRK
-536 PLLKQSGIINVA
+536 LLKSSGVMCVA
-548 IDGLELANLELI
+548 IDDEEVSNLTKLCEQQFTKMLGVGVI
-560 VKENIGVNNFI
+560 RSNPVGRKTTGRLTPVHEYALFYGNDLTSKLSPLNKITEQNIKRYPHQDEKGRFSWLNFI
-571 STIAIQ
+571 RTG
-577 HNPKGRDKEHF
+577 NNDLRT
-588 ADSHEYMIVGAKDR
+588 DSPTMYYPIIVGKDDSLR
-602 NHAKT
+602 IPNMKYI
-607 NRLNLSA
+607 SA
-614 EELQKKYSKGGD
+614 TEGFEILEEIS
-626 GEENEQYRELPL
+626 
-638 RRSGS
+638 
-643 GAQREDRPYMYF
+643 A
-655 PFLCKKSD
+655 
-663 LSLDIVSDEEYSE
+663 DEEILYPIKEVNGKLVEKNWQRGWDRFSKEPSE
-676 IYKDGNFNDSFVC
+676 YRVRRVDGKISIDFKARMDEGALPRTWWDDS
-689 ELEKKYDSL
+689 E
-698 GFYFILPIRDD
+698 
-709 GSKGRWRWGFNTCKT
+709 
-724 GIKDEVL
+724 
-731 FAKTNKDKFTIYA
+731 YA
-744 KDSADNTYLPKTFW
+744 
-758 YSERFDASTKGTNLL
+758 
-773 KHLIS
+773 S
-778 SNGFDY
+778 SNYGAFDMKNLFVQADFSY
-784 PKSLF
+784 PKSRY
-789 LVQDAIQIST
+789 LVKDCLKTSGLNNNKSLAI
-799 NPQETILDYFAGSG
+799 DYFAGSG
-813 TTAHATIALNREDNG
+813 TTAHAVIDLNREDNG

-869 KTASEANP
+869 KTVNEANR

-911 FDTMNDA
+911 FDSMNDA

-961 TNQPID
+961 TTQPID

-978 NVQNIDYQLER
+978 NVQHIDYQLER

-1015 YEKLEKT
+1015 YDKLEKT

-1046 IPSPFIHTE
+1046 IPSPFINTDD
-1055 EGERKLK
+1055 GERKLK

>member
-47 TKVEQ
+47 AKVEQ
-52 YLSETKKDVS
+52 YLSDTKKDVS
-62 GNQKDTLIARIK
+62 GNQKDTLTARIK
-74 EDFGKRAFDEAGNLI
+74 DEFGKRAFDEVGNLV

-99 LAYQTLIAQADNSFD
+99 QAYQALMAQSDNNFD

-216 SKKKEITRIDDD
+216 TEEKDVPYIDDD
-228 GEEYTATVNP
+228 GEEQIKKVTPV
-238 LELSA
+238 ELK
-243 DGNELT
+243 DNGKELT
-249 VWFEYVALDA
+249 IWFQYVALDSA
-259 KQNQEKINEQT
+259 TKQEKINEDT
-270 HTDIMGD
+270 HKKVLNNPIVTE
-277 SLISADWHKLL
+277 DWRKLL
-288 TMPAPTEKQPKRDLL
+288 EAPAPTEKDNKRDLFT
-303 LKHLNN
+303 KHLNN

-368 GRELIGFLAS
+368 GRELIGFLSS

-391 FVVYS
+391 FVVSS

-413 AGNAKQWE
+413 AGNAEQWK
-421 QWESLGLNTG
+421 QWESLGLNVG
-431 EAGWGTAEYLVS
+431 DSDKAGWGTAEYLVS
-443 HRYLMVDT
+443 HPYLMVDT
-451 SLFEVGFKARLLR
+451 SLFEVGFKAKLLR
-464 EIEDLDGQTDGVIIH
+464 EMADLDGQTDGVIIH

-492 YREQIQSIYIDP
+492 YKQQVNTVYIDP
-504 PYNTNASE
+504 PYNSPKSQ
-512 IIYKNG
+512 IIYKNTF
-518 YKHSSWC
+518 KHSSFLS
-525 TLLENRIHKSL
+525 LLENRLSL
-536 PLLKQSGIINVA
+536 SKDFNVPDGSHIIA
-548 IDGLELANLELI
+548 IDKHEENGLFRLISQIFTENDNTLVTIEHNRKGVQGDHFSYTNEYAIFSISGELKNLNQIERDESNFEYSNFRNWGGESLRTDAANCFYAVLTDGKNIVGFGDVWTDLNKHPISANVENNGLIEIYPIDNSGVERKWRYERKTVEGI
-560 VKENIGVNNFI
+560 VKKLRVKNDKHGVLGI
-571 STIAIQ
+571 EI
-577 HNPKGRDKEHF
+577 
-588 ADSHEYMIVGAKDR
+588 
-602 NHAKT
+602 AKT
-607 NRLNLSA
+607 TD
-614 EELQKKYSKGGD
+614 Q
-626 GEENEQYRELPL
+626 
-638 RRSGS
+638 
-643 GAQREDRPYMYF
+643 F
-655 PFLCKKSD
+655 
-663 LSLDIVSDEEYSE
+663 
-676 IYKDGNFNDSFVC
+676 
-689 ELEKKYDSL
+689 
-698 GFYFILPIRDD
+698 
-709 GSKGRWRWGFNTCKT
+709 KT
-724 GIKDEVL
+724 V
-731 FAKTNKDKFTIYA
+731 
-744 KDSADNTYLPKTFW
+744 W
-758 YSERFDASTKGTNLL
+758 YSPKYNAGDNGTAVLSGLGLKFDN
-773 KHLIS
+773 
-778 SNGFDY
+778 
-784 PKSLF
+784 PKSLYT
-789 LVQDAIQIST
+789 VQDCIFAVSNKDALIF
-799 NPQETILDYFAGSG
+799 DYFGGSG
-813 TTAHATIALNREDNG
+813 TTAHSIINMNRDDNG

-849 QKVVYSENWKD
+849 QKVIYSENWKD

-911 FDTMNDA
+911 FDSMNDA
-918 QKDDYLMHYMLDIE
+918 QKDDYLMHYMLRLE

-967 LVDTFNYLIGL
+967 LIDTFNYLIGL

-1022 LLERLKVNPKDRE
+1022 LLEKLKVNPKDRE

-1055 EGERKLK
+1055 DGERKLK

-1067 QTFFDKMFEE
+1067 QTFFDKMFIS

>member
-52 YLSETKKDVS
+52 YLSDTKKDVS
-62 GNQKDTLIARIK
+62 GNQKDTLTARIK
-74 EDFGKRAFDEAGNLI
+74 DEFGKRAFDEAGNLI

-99 LAYQTLIAQADNSFD
+99 QAYQALIAQSDNSFD

-288 TMPAPTEKQPKRDLL
+288 TTPAPTEKQPKRDLL

-391 FVVYS
+391 FVVSS

-405 NADLYGEI
+405 NADLYAEI
-413 AGNAKQWE
+413 AGNAEQWE
-421 QWESLGLNTG
+421 QWESLGLNTD

-443 HRYLMVDT
+443 HPYLMVDT
-451 SLFEVGFKARLLR
+451 SLFAVGFKAKLLR

-492 YREQIQSIYIDP
+492 YKQQVNTVYIDP
-504 PYNTNASE
+504 PYNSPKSQ
-512 IIYKNG
+512 IIYKNTF
-518 YKHSSWC
+518 KHSSFLS
-525 TLLENRIHKSL
+525 LLENRLSL
-536 PLLKQSGIINVA
+536 SKDFNVPDGSHIIA
-548 IDGLELANLELI
+548 IDKHEENGLFRLISQIFTENDNTLVTIEHNRKGVQGDHFSYTNEYAIFSISGELKNLNQIERDESNFEYSNFRNWGGESLRTDAANCFYAVLTDGKNIVGFGDVWTDLNKHPISANVENNGLIEIYPIDNSGVERKWRYERKTVEGI
-560 VKENIGVNNFI
+560 VKKLRVKNDKHGVLGI
-571 STIAIQ
+571 EI
-577 HNPKGRDKEHF
+577 
-588 ADSHEYMIVGAKDR
+588 
-602 NHAKT
+602 AKT
-607 NRLNLSA
+607 TD
-614 EELQKKYSKGGD
+614 Q
-626 GEENEQYRELPL
+626 
-638 RRSGS
+638 
-643 GAQREDRPYMYF
+643 F
-655 PFLCKKSD
+655 
-663 LSLDIVSDEEYSE
+663 
-676 IYKDGNFNDSFVC
+676 
-689 ELEKKYDSL
+689 
-698 GFYFILPIRDD
+698 
-709 GSKGRWRWGFNTCKT
+709 KT
-724 GIKDEVL
+724 V
-731 FAKTNKDKFTIYA
+731 
-744 KDSADNTYLPKTFW
+744 W
-758 YSERFDASTKGTNLL
+758 YSPKYNAGDNGTAVLSGLGLKFDN
-773 KHLIS
+773 
-778 SNGFDY
+778 
-784 PKSLF
+784 PKSLYT
-789 LVQDAIQIST
+789 VQDCIFAVSNKDALIF
-799 NPQETILDYFAGSG
+799 DYFGGSG
-813 TTAHATIALNREDNG
+813 TTAHSIINMNRDDNG

-869 KTASEANP
+869 KTVNEANP

-911 FDTMNDA
+911 FDSMNNA

-961 TNQPID
+961 TTQPID
-967 LVDTFNYLIGL
+967 LIDTFNYLIGL
-978 NVQNIDYQLER
+978 NVQHIDYQLER

-1015 YEKLEKT
+1015 YDKLEKT
-1022 LLERLKVNPKDRE
+1022 LLEKLKVNPKDRE

-1055 EGERKLK
+1055 DGERKLK

-1067 QTFFDKMFEE
+1067 QTFFDKMFIS

>member
-47 TKVEQ
+47 AKVEQ
-52 YLSETKKDVS
+52 YLSDTKKDVS
-62 GNQKDTLIARIK
+62 GNQKDTLTARIK
-74 EDFGKRAFDEAGNLI
+74 DEFGKRAFDEVGNLV

-99 LAYQTLIAQADNSFD
+99 QAYQALMAQSDNSFD

-270 HTDIMGD
+270 HADIMGD

-288 TMPAPTEKQPKRDLL
+288 TTPAPTEKQPKRDLL

-391 FVVYS
+391 FVVSS

-405 NADLYGEI
+405 NADLYAEI
-413 AGNAKQWE
+413 AGNAKQWA

-451 SLFEVGFKARLLR
+451 SLFDVGFRAKLLR

-492 YREQIQSIYIDP
+492 YREKIDCIYIDP
-504 PYNTNASE
+504 PYNAKSSE
-512 IIYKNG
+512 ILYKNTF
-518 YKHSSWC
+518 KHSSWLSMVESRLSLSK
-525 TLLENRIHKSL
+525 TLMGDLSTFIM
-536 PLLKQSGIINVA
+536 A
-548 IDGLELANLELI
+548 ID
-560 VKENIGVNNFI
+560 
-571 STIAIQ
+571 
-577 HNPKGRDKEHF
+577 
-588 ADSHEYMIVGAKDR
+588 
-602 NHAKT
+602 
-607 NRLNLSA
+607 
-614 EELQKKYSKGGD
+614 
-626 GEENEQYRELPL
+626 ENEQIRLGTVLEYEFSNHLITCVSVVHNPGGIQGSNFSYTNEFAYFIYPNNPNAIGLTKREESNRVAL
-638 RRSGS
+638 RDWG
-643 GAQREDRPYMYF
+643 G
-655 PFLCKKSD
+655 
-663 LSLDIVSDEEYSE
+663 EESKRNTAKNCFYP
-676 IYKDGNFNDSFVC
+676 IYVKDGKIIKFGEVCADDFHPNANEIEGDLIAVYPIDNDGVERKWRNSRASVESIFE
-689 ELEKKYDSL
+689 ELEPSETNGKISIFRNKSFYRHKTIWDDSKYNANV
-698 GFYFILPIRDD
+698 F
-709 GSKGRWRWGFNTCKT
+709 GSKLLGDIT
-724 GIKDEVL
+724 G
-731 FAKTNKDKFTIYA
+731 NKIF
-744 KDSADNTYLPKTFW
+744 S
-758 YSERFDASTKGTNLL
+758 
-773 KHLIS
+773 
-778 SNGFDY
+778 Y
-784 PKSLF
+784 PKSLY
-789 LVQDAIQIST
+789 LVKDCIKAAT
-799 NPQETILDYFAGSG
+799 NLSKAPLIIDYFAGSG
-813 TTAHATIALNREDNG
+813 TTAHAVIDLNREDNG

-835 EQGEYFNTVIKPRI
+835 EQGDYFNTVIKPRI
-849 QKVVYSENWKD
+849 QKVIYSENWKD
-860 GKPALPKDT
+860 GKPALPKDS
-869 KTASEANP
+869 KTANTDAQNQNP

-911 FDTMNDA
+911 FDSMNDA

-932 SKGSLLSVADFAKPF
+932 SKGSILSVADFAKPF

-961 TNQPID
+961 TTQPID
-967 LVDTFNYLIGL
+967 LIDTFNYLIGL

-1015 YEKLEKT
+1015 YDKLEKT

>member
-52 YLSETKKDVS
+52 YLSDTKKDVS
-62 GNQKDTLIARIK
+62 GNQKDTLTARIK
-74 EDFGKRAFDEAGNLI
+74 DEFGKRAFDEVGNLV

-99 LAYQTLIAQADNSFD
+99 QAYQALIAQVDNSFD

-181 DLGEF
+181 ELGEF

-216 SKKKEITRIDDD
+216 SKKKEITRVDDE
-228 GEEYTATVNP
+228 GEEYTVTVNP

-277 SLISADWHKLL
+277 SLMDTDWHKLL
-288 TMPAPTEKQPKRDLL
+288 TTPAPTEKQPKRDLL

-391 FVVYS
+391 FVVSS

-405 NADLYGEI
+405 NADLYAEI

-421 QWESLGLNTG
+421 QWESLGLNTD

-443 HRYLMVDT
+443 HPYLMVDT
-451 SLFEVGFKARLLR
+451 SLFEVGFKAKLLK
-464 EIEDLDGQTDGVIIH
+464 EIEDLDGQTDGMIIH

-492 YREQIQSIYIDP
+492 YRSEIDCIYIDP
-504 PYNTNASE
+504 PYNAQSSE
-512 IIYKNG
+512 ILYKNTF
-518 YKHSSWC
+518 KHSSWI
-525 TLLENRIHKSL
+525 TLMENRISVSKSLLSDTSVSVIAIDEVENSNLAMLLKQIFPASEISTISVVHNPTGQQGKNFSFTHEFAHFIYSKDIDIIGLENRLDENRESSPDVR
-536 PLLKQSGIINVA
+536 PLRNVSSGKNHYRNSAKNCFYPIFVKDGQIIGFGDVCEDDFHPSSINVKKEDGIIEVYP
-548 IDGLELANLELI
+548 IDPAGQES
-560 VKENIGVNNFI
+560 KWNFARH
-571 STIAIQ
+571 TV
-577 HNPKGRDKEHF
+577 
-588 ADSHEYMIVGAKDR
+588 DS
-602 NHAKT
+602 
-607 NRLNLSA
+607 
-614 EELQKKYSKGGD
+614 
-626 GEENEQYRELPL
+626 
-638 RRSGS
+638 
-643 GAQREDRPYMYF
+643 
-655 PFLCKKSD
+655 
-663 LSLDIVSDEEYSE
+663 
-676 IYKDGNFNDSFVC
+676 
-689 ELEKKYDSL
+689 
-698 GFYFILPIRDD
+698 
-709 GSKGRWRWGFNTCKT
+709 
-724 GIKDEVL
+724 IKDEL
-731 FAKTNKDKFTIYA
+731 KAEFNTKKQEWDIIRTKYKFRYKSLWSDKRYSANSWGSAILNHIIP
-744 KDSADNTYLPKTFW
+744 DSTF
-758 YSERFDASTKGTNLL
+758 L
-773 KHLIS
+773 
-778 SNGFDY
+778 Y
-784 PKSLF
+784 PKSIF
-789 LVQDAIQIST
+789 NVKDSIDASLSNKKEGLII
-799 NPQETILDYFAGSG
+799 DYFAGSG

-849 QKVVYSENWKD
+849 QKIIYSENWKD
-860 GKPALPKDT
+860 GKPALPKDP
-869 KTASEANP
+869 KTTSEANP

-911 FDTMNDA
+911 FDSMNNA
-918 QKDDYLMHYMLDIE
+918 QKDDYLMHYMLRLE
-932 SKGSLLSVADFAKPF
+932 SKGSILNVADFAKPF

-952 ITSDSAGAY
+952 ITADSAGAY

-967 LVDTFNYLIGL
+967 LIDTFNYLIGL
-978 NVQNIDYQLER
+978 NVQHIDYQLER

-1008 RDTSVIG
+1008 RDTNVIG
-1015 YEKLEKT
+1015 YDKLEKT

-1055 EGERKLK
+1055 DGERKLK

>member
-30 LNARRDEISDYL
+30 LNARRDEIADYL

-52 YLSETKKDVS
+52 YLAETKKDVF

-74 EDFGKRAFDEAGNLI
+74 DEFGKRAFDEVGNLV

-99 LAYQTLIAQADNSFD
+99 QAYQALIAQADNSFD

-216 SKKKEITRIDDD
+216 SKKKDITRVDDE
-228 GEEYTATVNP
+228 GEEYTVTVNP

-288 TMPAPTEKQPKRDLL
+288 TTPAPTEKQPKRDLL

-330 ELDFYIKNEV
+330 ELDFFIKNEV

-391 FVVYS
+391 FVVAS

-405 NADLYGEI
+405 NADLYAEI

-421 QWESLGLNTG
+421 QWESLGLNVG
-431 EAGWGTAEYLVS
+431 DSDKGDWGTAEYLVS
-443 HRYLMVDT
+443 HPFLIVDT
-451 SLFEVGFKARLLR
+451 SLFEVGFKAKLLR

-479 SDNFQGLNLLQEK
+479 SDNFQALNLIKEK
-492 YREQIQSIYIDP
+492 YKEKIQTIYIDP
-504 PYNTNASE
+504 PYNTSASE

-518 YKHSSWC
+518 YKHSTWM
-525 TLLENRIHKSL
+525 TLLNNVVSL
-536 PLLKQSGIINVA
+536 GSKILSYDTGIICGTIDDVEQTKFSEILAQNFNYLAGTLA
-548 IDGLELANLELI
+548 IRI
-560 VKENIGVNNFI
+560 KP
-571 STIAIQ
+571 S
-577 HNPKGRDKEHF
+577 GRPIPNGF
-588 ADSHEYMIVGAKDR
+588 ALSHEYAIFAKNSPNQSIARLSHSDEQKAR
-602 NHAKT
+602 YRESDEKGSFFWEMFRKAGSNS
-607 NRLNLSA
+607 NRINRPTMFYPFYYNEREDKVRIPKMEFDEITQQYNIF
-614 EELQKKYSKGGD
+614 EEPSSDETIIYPIKDDFSEGCWYFGLERALTVANEFKVKKENNFYKLYYRRRPNEGVQPTSLWFDAKYSAT
-626 GEENEQYRELPL
+626 EH
-638 RRSGS
+638 
-643 GAQREDRPYMYF
+643 
-655 PFLCKKSD
+655 
-663 LSLDIVSDEEYSE
+663 
-676 IYKDGNFNDSFVC
+676 
-689 ELEKKYDSL
+689 
-698 GFYFILPIRDD
+698 
-709 GSKGRWRWGFNTCKT
+709 
-724 GIKDEVL
+724 
-731 FAKTNKDKFTIYA
+731 
-744 KDSADNTYLPKTFW
+744 
-758 YSERFDASTKGTNLL
+758 GTALL
-773 KHLIS
+773 KSLFGTQDIFS
-778 SNGFDY
+778 Y
-784 PKSLF
+784 PKSIYAVIDCLS
-789 LVQDAIQIST
+789 VAGMNISKNT
-799 NPQETILDYFAGSG
+799 QVLDYFAGSG

-849 QKVVYSENWKD
+849 QKVIYSENWKD

-869 KTASEANP
+869 KTVNEANR

-911 FDTMNDA
+911 FDSMNDA
-918 QKDDYLMHYMLDIE
+918 QKDDYLMYYMLRLE
-932 SKGSLLSVADFAKPF
+932 SKGSILNVADFAQPF

-967 LVDTFNYLIGL
+967 LIDTFNYLIGL
-978 NVQNIDYQLER
+978 NVQHIDYQLER

>member
-42 NHRLK
+42 DHRLK

-52 YLSETKKDVS
+52 YLSDTKKDVS
-62 GNQKDTLIARIK
+62 GNQKDTLTARIK
-74 EDFGKRAFDEAGNLI
+74 DEFGKRAFDEAGNLI

-99 LAYQTLIAQADNSFD
+99 QAYQALIAQSDNSFD

-405 NADLYGEI
+405 NADLYAEI
-413 AGNAKQWE
+413 AGNAKQWA
-421 QWESLGLNTG
+421 QWESLGLNTD

-443 HRYLMVDT
+443 HPYLMVDT
-451 SLFEVGFKARLLR
+451 SLFEVGFKAKLLR

-479 SDNFQGLNLLQEK
+479 SDNFQALNLMQDK
-492 YREQIQSIYIDP
+492 YLNQIQMVYIDP

-512 IIYKNG
+512 IVYKNG
-518 YKHSSWC
+518 YKHSSWLSMVYDRVDLSRK
-525 TLLENRIHKSL
+525 LLTD
-536 PLLKQSGIINVA
+536 SGVVSVA
-548 IDGLELANLELI
+548 IDDFEGAKLQLSLDEILGF
-560 VKENIGVNNFI
+560 ENRLGSV
-571 STIAIQ
+571 TVV
-577 HNPKGRDKEHF
+577 HNPGGRHDDKF
-588 ADSHEYMIVGAKDR
+588 IATAHEYNFFYAKYI
-602 NHAKT
+602 NEAKT
-607 NRLNLSA
+607 N
-614 EELQKKYSKGGD
+614 Y
-626 GEENEQYRELPL
+626 LPL
-638 RRSGS
+638 EESDISTFKHSDELGNYRVREFRRSGNNS
-643 GAQREDRPYMYF
+643 SREARPKMFYPILIKDNQIHF
-655 PFLCKKSD
+655 ITD
-663 LSLDIVSDEEYSE
+663 DEYSK
-676 IYKDGNFNDSFVC
+676 IHDSKSGKFDDNFLNQLKMKYNQEGFDFV
-689 ELEKKYDSL
+689 
-698 GFYFILPIRDD
+698 LPID
-709 GSKGRWRWGFNTCKT
+709 SKNIYRVWRWSMGSLKERLT
-724 GIKDEVL
+724 EV
-731 FAKTNKDKFTIYA
+731 FADKKEDGY
-744 KDSADNTYLPKTFW
+744 
-758 YSERFDASTKGTNLL
+758 LL
-773 KHLIS
+773 KTKDRLSNKEGLKPKSVWYKPKYTSALGTKLIS
-778 SNGFDY
+778 NLFEEAGLFSY
-784 PKSLF
+784 PKSLSIVEDSLRIGSF
-789 LVQDAIQIST
+789 ENSLII
-799 NPQETILDYFAGSG
+799 DYFAGSG

-849 QKVVYSENWKD
+849 QKVIYSENWKD

-911 FDTMNDA
+911 FDSMNNA

-961 TNQPID
+961 TTQPID
-967 LVDTFNYLIGL
+967 LIDTFNYLIGL
-978 NVQNIDYQLER
+978 NVQHIDYQLER

-1055 EGERKLK
+1055 DGERKLK